1 MKRNPASETA
11 WSSFSADPLTTERSI
26 LHGLRRPGFLAPA
39 LTIVLVLFAGSRANA
54 EQTAQFWPKIDTY
67 VKIDHRF
74 RLLFNAST
82 TQESGSDV
90 GSQFGANLDIFV
102 KSHLKLKRFT
112 VFQLDESKS
121 RLLTF
126 RIGYNY
132 LPTPGKPPENRVS
145 FDATPRFPL
154 KAGVSVAD
162 RNRMDLR
169 FINGKFSWRYRNRL
183 MVERSF
189 GIRSYHFTPYVR
201 GEAYYDSNPDKWSR
215 TTEDVGCLFPIHRR
229 AEIEPYY
236 QHMND
241 TSKSPNQQT
250 HGVGLTLS
258 LYF

>member
-1 MKRNPASETA
+1 MS
-11 WSSFSADPLTTERSI
+11 
-26 LHGLRRPGFLAPA
+26 LHGLRLRFLATA
-39 LTIVLVLFAGSRANA
+39 LTIVFLLLSGSLVSAQ
-54 EQTAQFWPKIDTY
+54 ETVQFWPQIDTY
-67 VKIDHRF
+67 VKLDHRF
-74 RLLFNAST
+74 RLLFDAST
-82 TQESGSDV
+82 TQEAGSDI
-90 GSQFGANLDIFV
+90 GSQVGANLDIFV
-102 KSHLKLKRFT
+102 KSPLKLKRFT

-145 FDATPRFPL
+145 LDATPRFPL

-169 FINGKFSWRYRNRL
+169 LIEGKFSWRYRNRL
-183 MVERSF
+183 MVERTF
-189 GIRSYHFTPYVR
+189 GIHSYHFTPFVR

-215 TTEDVGCLFPIHRR
+215 TTEDVGFIFPIRR
-229 AEIEPYY
+229 RGEIEPYY

-241 TSKSPNQQT
+241 TSKSANRQT
-250 HGVGLTLS
+250 HGIGLTLS